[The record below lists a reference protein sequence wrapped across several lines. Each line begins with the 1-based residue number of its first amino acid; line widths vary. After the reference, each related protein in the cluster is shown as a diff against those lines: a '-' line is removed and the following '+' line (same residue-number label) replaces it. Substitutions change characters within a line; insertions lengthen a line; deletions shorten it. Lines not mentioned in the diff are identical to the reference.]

1 MRRLRTWHERVRTE
15 KAGERNLQFALP
27 EVDRMASALGVPK
40 SVREP
45 AAVVYRRALDEDLVR
60 GRSIEGVATAALY
73 AGGVLCDEKRT
84 QTAVTEVA
92 DVTAVTIRNRYQE
105 QLSALTAG

>member
-1 MRRLRTWHERVRTE
+1 MRRLRTWHERIRTE

-40 SVREP
+40 SVRVP
-45 AAVVYRRALDEDLVR
+45 AAVVYRRALDGDLVR

-73 AGGVLCDEKRT
+73 AGGMLCDEKRT
-84 QTAVTEVA
+84 QAAVTEVA

-105 QLSALTAG
+105 QLAALTAG